1 MIRTLRARVD
11 YGWRHSPQPYVARL
25 RLLLDGELRAAFP
38 GRPVHTGPVHTAGGL
53 RLTYTGPYEIGKG
66 MLAQVA
72 RHPDSDAG
80 NSPRAT
86 GADLEL
92 FAASARRLAALPSA
106 RTLQLPPRVHQIVRI
121 REDLET
127 TLGGRC
133 RRERQRFN
141 RNRRKELWTWEHSE
155 AAEDVEFF
163 HRRMHVPTVRA
174 RHGADAVSEPLTVA
188 RECLFKQGHL
198 FFIRAGGPD
207 GERIAGTLCRWDA
220 RRRTLTYRLVGILD
234 GDHALRLAGALT
246 ALQFFVFEWA
256 ARHGVSTVDLG
267 GGAPFLSRG
276 IVQQKMRL
284 GAEMAVAPVPVR
296 HLRMRLRVAR
306 DTEGV
311 RDFLVA
317 NPLLATTPGGGLE
330 AVYFHDRTRPIRDDV
345 AWRSPGVDRLR
356 IVDLDEFLDRQVK
369 LDGGS
374 SRAPALP
381 VTVGTSPP
389 TAGLLS
395 TFHEGGRRWHTGRS

>member
-267 GGAPFLSRG
+267 GGAPSSAAASSSRKCG
-276 IVQQKMRL
+276 S
-284 GAEMAVAPVPVR
+284 APKWPSPPSPYDICGCGCV
-296 HLRMRLRVAR
+296 LRGTPR
-306 DTEGV
+306 V